1 VPAHRF
7 AREELLRG
15 TPFGPAH
22 RHEVRLQDV
31 DAAGVVFFARHL
43 EFAHDGMIRLLAA
56 AGWPVPEKLA
66 EGAPMA
72 PLRHAEGDFLA
83 PLRFGDAVL
92 VRAVAAHLRETE
104 IAVGFRLAREEDG
117 TVVSLVQL
125 VHVFVDPATFR
136 RVPVPAPVRAW
147 LRGEAHAAE
156 G

>member
-1 VPAHRF
+1 MPAHRF
-7 AREELLRG
+7 SREELLEG
-15 TPFGPAH
+15 TPFGPPH

-43 EFAHDGMIRLLAA
+43 EFAHDAMIRLLAA

-66 EGAPMA
+66 GGAPMA

-83 PLRFGDAVL
+83 PPRFGDALL

-104 IAVGFRLAREEDG
+104 IAVGFRLEREGDG
-117 TVVSLVQL
+117 APVSLVQL
-125 VHVFVDPATFR
+125 VHVFVEPTTFR
-136 RVPVPAPVRAW
+136 RVPVPPPVAAW
-147 LRGEAHAAE
+147 LREEAHAGE